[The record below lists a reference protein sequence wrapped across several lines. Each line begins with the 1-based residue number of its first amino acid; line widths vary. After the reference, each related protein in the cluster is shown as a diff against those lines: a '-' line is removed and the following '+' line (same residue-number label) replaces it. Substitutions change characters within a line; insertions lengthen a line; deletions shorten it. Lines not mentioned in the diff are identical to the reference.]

1 MLRFAIYTSNHG
13 FGHATRM
20 AALAEELNRFGVF
33 VHLLSDRP
41 KHLFANLNP
50 NLSSVE
56 DMSMDFG
63 VRQYSNLDCDIER
76 TKSGLFQLM
85 SERAEILDRETD
97 FIRRKRSI

>member
-33 VHLLSDRP
+33 VHLRSDRP
-41 KHLFANLNP
+41 KHLFGNLNR

-56 DMSMDFG
+56 DVSLDFG
-63 VRQYSNLDCDIER
+63 VRQYPNLDCDIER
-76 TKSGLFQLM
+76 TKSELFPAN
-85 SERAEILDRETD
+85 E
-97 FIRRKRSI
+97 